1 MHITLNHNIDHAAIN
16 PIELELVHT
25 QSYIAIDVQSVGKIC
40 SSIVIT
46 QALDGTLE
54 ALIYNGDPQD
64 VVPHREP
71 LRAVQQ
77 PTANLDL
84 VLGPQ

>member
-1 MHITLNHNIDHAAIN
+1 MHITLNHNIEHAAIN

-25 QSYIAIDVQSVGKIC
+25 QSYIAIDVQSAGKIC

-64 VVPHREP
+64 VLPHRETLHVSP
-71 LRAVQQ
+71 SPNLHLEPALR
-77 PTANLDL
+77 LR
-84 VLGPQ
+84 